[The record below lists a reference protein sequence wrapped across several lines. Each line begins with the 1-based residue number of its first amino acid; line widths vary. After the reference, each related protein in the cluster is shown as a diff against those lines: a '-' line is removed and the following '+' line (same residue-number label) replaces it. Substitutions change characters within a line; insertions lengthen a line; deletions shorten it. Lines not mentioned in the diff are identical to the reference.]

1 MVHDEYKEMLP
12 ALALSALD
20 AEDARAVNQHL
31 SECAECRREL
41 ADWEN
46 TAASLSLT
54 ANPAEPSPEVRD
66 RIMRA
71 VRKEK
76 AARVVPFPKAMRDR
90 KTWTSFGS
98 VGAVAAAVLIGILIL
113 WIVVLSQQNRALRS
127 DMDTLTSRMQSL
139 EEDIRRSDQFV
150 ELMSTPGAR
159 VAALRGS
166 GPGSGASGQVVYDR
180 AGRVMLLA
188 GNLPPAPQGKEY
200 QLWFIVGNNPPVP
213 GRTFVPDQLGQ
224 GTVTDEAPRAGLDS
238 AVFAITLEPAGGS
251 SAPTSAI
258 YLRSGI

>member
-1 MVHDEYKEMLP
+1 MVHDEYKELLP

-20 AEDARAVNQHL
+20 TEEARAVNQHL

-46 TAASLSLT
+46 TAAALSLS
-54 ANPAEPSPEVRD
+54 ANPAEPSPQVRD
-66 RIMRA
+66 RIMSA

-76 AARVVPFPKAMRDR
+76 AARVVPFPSAVRP

-98 VGAVAAAVLIGILIL
+98 VGAVAAVVLIGILVL
-113 WIVVLSQQNRALRS
+113 WIVVLWQQNRELRS
-127 DMDTLTSRMQSL
+127 DVDMLSSRMQLL
-139 EEDIRRSDQFV
+139 EEDIRRSDEFV
-150 ELMSTPGAR
+150 QLMSTPGAR
-159 VAALRGS
+159 VAPLRGS
-166 GPGSGASGQVVYDR
+166 GPGTGASGQVVFDR
-180 AGRVMLLA
+180 TGRVMLLA

-213 GRTFVPDQLGQ
+213 GRTFVPDQQGQ
-224 GTVTDEAPRAGLDS
+224 GTLTDEAPRAGLDS

-258 YLRSGI
+258 YLRSNL